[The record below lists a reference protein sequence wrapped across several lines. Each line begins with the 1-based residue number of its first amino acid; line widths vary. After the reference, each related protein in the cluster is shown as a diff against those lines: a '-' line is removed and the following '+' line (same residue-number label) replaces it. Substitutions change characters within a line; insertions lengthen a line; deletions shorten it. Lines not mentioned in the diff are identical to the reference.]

1 MDDISTITHKKIEV
15 IFSEVGQS
23 FLPPD
28 RVFGR
33 TEKQFR
39 KRDTILEPSD
49 YMNILN
55 ENATLVEVGKECPVT
70 NWKEAVKNVVKN
82 AGQWHVRF
90 MKCKRDETN
99 NYTIVSVP
107 KLKRREKYT
116 VAFRG
121 GEFSRVRKNL

>member
-1 MDDISTITHKKIEV
+1 M
-15 IFSEVGQS
+15 IFPEVGHT

-55 ENATLVEVGKECPVT
+55 ENATLVKVGKEYPVT

-82 AGQWHVRF
+82 AGQWHMRF
-90 MKCKRDETN
+90 MKCK
-99 NYTIVSVP
+99 
-107 KLKRREKYT
+107 
-116 VAFRG
+116 
-121 GEFSRVRKNL
+121 